1 MSFQLNTAT
10 ALPAEVQLGR
20 EKPQGAFCLRSRYS
34 LSANSAS
41 SWNAGTTLSIPL
53 QTGTPGT
60 FTDVKQGVIQAT
72 VQIYNTNPYVDYLN
86 FGPSGAMILF
96 DEMRI
101 YSSGTPIEEN
111 LRYSE
116 TADLLTIQGGH
127 QCRPFEVYRRN
138 NWRAANGQAG
148 DKHVNFIKPAMV
160 DGLGVPMYGRTPF
173 MDKNSAVYCPPSI
186 QFGIQGL
193 NVLPNTISVFGASN
207 NIAGVTNGVG
217 GTGGLG
223 TTVESRPF
231 YDAGF
236 SATAALNAATNIA
249 LNPVNAVPTN
259 AFGYALVAS
268 AVGDSAA
275 NTALASLGKSYG
287 VVGHRTAMHTQPFL
301 GATAAQGP
309 PSDHL
314 PYKNTQFAR
323 SLGTDATNGALR
335 TAAVYTPSQWP
346 DYQPSTLLGEF
357 DDEEVNNILGKA
369 KVSEYMKYL
378 CNVRNLPIGVRGNVT
393 PLTNYYSATTQL
405 EPAAPSAT
413 NAAAINYTQYRVS
426 MPFLS
431 GIYGI
436 FAEKM
441 FPDMLIGA
449 NNIRIEF
456 KLAQNTKAL
465 WCTMDPCRRV
475 PGTLRDFVPF
485 TGVVGEAGVATA
497 RNIAST
503 GDPYDGVPTIAPVS
517 AGLGCSLA
525 GVYFGGAYKGTSAIA
540 GTEMYN
546 TLSALGEDMASPQF
560 CVGNTGIAA
569 VVPAAVNTAAIPNT
583 VGQLSQSALI
593 GGFSYDIT
601 TNLPKPQWVP
611 SATPWLKGP
620 ASPVS
625 IVNENASCW
634 GTYLPASQ
642 AQVRRCQMSTR
653 LQATTDSFNNQ
664 GSTIFSIRD
673 IQYIGEQVQLDDVV
687 TSAIIQSAA
696 TSEIVVWTR
705 GFRSFEAAT
714 DNQQQQNIIL
724 PIQIGQAEALYLLF
738 RPATI
743 TTSYDY
749 YSNSFYCPFVGLTY
763 TRKVMPSV
771 GGYSDVGGTYELNSS
786 LDSASQGQFSYQL
799 FSGTKQYPL
808 QPIQTVSEMI
818 TEREKSIHSLH
829 NWDWCTTENMSLC
842 RWGSKYGA
850 TSAEQGLDYDPFI
863 DFGYL
868 TTFVPVYALD
878 DQTITANPYLQV
890 AEARESDAEFS
901 TMNRVRGKRY
911 PASVNG
917 SVASGTFDGVLN
929 EFLSPIGSFYLGWDF
944 ESWTNHQDMMR
955 TGKFLGQEQ
964 LSIRMTGTFLCSA
977 ANSQTIDGA
986 GQAANVMCIAIV
998 PHVVKL
1004 SFVPGGH
1011 LLSYY

>member
-1 MSFQLNTAT
+1 
-10 ALPAEVQLGR
+10 
-20 EKPQGAFCLRSRYS
+20 
-34 LSANSAS
+34 
-41 SWNAGTTLSIPL
+41 
-53 QTGTPGT
+53 
-60 FTDVKQGVIQAT
+60 
-72 VQIYNTNPYVDYLN
+72 
-86 FGPSGAMILF
+86 
-96 DEMRI
+96 
-101 YSSGTPIEEN
+101 
-111 LRYSE
+111 
-116 TADLLTIQGGH
+116 
-127 QCRPFEVYRRN
+127 
-138 NWRAANGQAG
+138 
-148 DKHVNFIKPAMV
+148 MV
-160 DGLGVPMYGRTPF
+160 DGLGVPMFGRTPF

-193 NVLPNTISVFGASN
+193 NALPAAVSVFGASN
-207 NIAGVTNGVG
+207 NVANNANGVG
-217 GTGGLG
+217 LTGGFG

-231 YDAGF
+231 FDSGF
-236 SATAALNAATNIA
+236 SATGALNAAASNVVPGA
-249 LNPVNAVPTN
+249 LTPTS
-259 AFGYALVAS
+259 ALGYALVAS
-268 AVGDSAA
+268 AVGNSAA
-275 NTALASLGKSYG
+275 NTVLNTLGKTYG
-287 VVGHRTAMHTQPFL
+287 VSGHRTAMHTQPFA
-301 GATAAQGP
+301 GANALQGP
-309 PSDHL
+309 PTDHL

-323 SLGTDATNGALR
+323 TAGLDATSGALR

-378 CNVRNLPIGVRGNVT
+378 CNVRNLPIGLRGNV
-393 PLTNYYSATTQL
+393 PAAGYHAQAAIL
-405 EPAAPSAT
+405 EPAAPQAT
-413 NAAAINYTQYRVS
+413 NTANTSYTQYRVS

-465 WCTMDPCRRV
+465 WLTMDPCRRV

-485 TGVVGEAGVATA
+485 TGVVGAAGIPTA
-497 RNIAST
+497 RDIAST
-503 GDPYDGVPTIAPVS
+503 GDPYDGVPTIDPLS
-517 AGLGCSLA
+517 AGLGLSLS
-525 GVYFGGAYKGTSAIA
+525 GVYFGGAYKGSSAIA

-546 TLSALGEDMASPQF
+546 TLSALGEDVASPQF
-560 CVGNTGIAA
+560 CVGNTGQEAYVANAGAILA
-569 VVPAAVNTAAIPNT
+569 VPNT
-583 VGQLSQSALI
+583 VGQLSQSAI
-593 GGFSYDIT
+593 AGGFSYDIV
-601 TNLPKPQWVP
+601 TNLPKPQYVP
-611 SATPWLKGP
+611 SSTPWLKAPGDF
-620 ASPVS
+620 VS
-625 IVNENASCW
+625 LCNENASCW

-653 LQATTDSFNNQ
+653 LQATTDNFNNQ
-664 GSTIFSIRD
+664 GSTVFSIRD

-714 DNQQQQNIIL
+714 DNQTQQNIIL

-738 RPATI
+738 RPATV

-749 YSNSFYCPFVGLTY
+749 YSNSFYCPFVGLNY
-763 TRKVMPSV
+763 TRKVIPGIGV
-771 GGYSDVGGTYELNSS
+771 ASDVGGTYTLTSS
-786 LDSASQGQFSYQL
+786 LDSASQGAFSYQL

-850 TSAEQGLDYDPFI
+850 TTADQGLDYDPFI

-868 TTFVPVYALD
+868 TTFVPIYALD
-878 DQTITANPYLQV
+878 DQTITANPYFQV
-890 AEARESDAEFS
+890 AEARESDGEAS
-901 TMNRVRGKRY
+901 TLSRIRGKRF
-911 PASVNG
+911 PASVNTLTAG
-917 SVASGTFDGVLN
+917 GIFDGVLN

-964 LSIRMTGTFLCSA
+964 LSIRMTGTNLCA
-977 ANSQTIDGA
+977 AQNSQTLDGA
-986 GQAANVMCIAIV
+986 PQNANVMCIAIV

>member
-20 EKPQGAFCLRSRYS
+20 EKPQGAFCLRSRYA

-60 FTDVKQGVIQAT
+60 FTDVKQGIIQAT

-96 DEMRI
+96 DEMRV

-127 QCRPFEVYRRN
+127 QCRPFHVYRRN
-138 NWRAANGQAG
+138 HWRANNGNAG

-160 DGLGVPMYGRTPF
+160 DALGVPMYGRTPF
-173 MDKNSAVYCPPSI
+173 MDKNSAVYNPPSI
-186 QFGIQGL
+186 QFGADLADTAAASVYGSGI
-193 NVLPNTISVFGASN
+193 NVAGALAN
-207 NIAGVTNGVG
+207 AGA
-217 GTGGLG
+217 TGGFG
-223 TTVESRPF
+223 TTIESKAF
-231 YDAGF
+231 SDGGF
-236 SATAALNAATNIA
+236 SATAAS
-249 LNPVNAVPTN
+249 NAVTIIAGGGNVPTS
-259 AFGYALVAS
+259 ATGYALVADAIS
-268 AVGDSAA
+268 NPAA
-275 NTALASLGKSYG
+275 ADTTMAGKGYGGMLHRGANHVQPSVLA
-287 VVGHRTAMHTQPFL
+287 
-301 GATAAQGP
+301 ATEAEGP
-309 PSDHL
+309 VTDHL
-314 PYKNTQFAR
+314 PYKNTQFGRLRGADAVAAITSLR
-323 SLGTDATNGALR
+323 S
-335 TAAVYTPSQWP
+335 AAVYVPSQWP
-346 DYQPSTLLGEF
+346 DYQPATLLGEF
-357 DDEEVNNILGKA
+357 DDDEVDSILGKA

-378 CNVRNLPIGVRGNVT
+378 CNVRNLPIGVRGVPVT
-393 PLTNYYSATTQL
+393 DNGNLGYAGPTIPLA
-405 EPAAPSAT
+405 PAKEGEST
-413 NAAAINYTQYRVS
+413 SFTEYRVS

-465 WCTMDPCRRV
+465 WTTMDPCRRI

-485 TGVVGEAGVATA
+485 TGVAKTNTAAVPSVRNAASILVGGPLYSGLAKIPS
-497 RNIAST
+497 NI
-503 GDPYDGVPTIAPVS
+503 
-517 AGLGCSLA
+517 AGLGCGNA
-525 GVYFGGAYKGTSAIA
+525 GVFFGGAYKGTSALL

-546 TLSALGEDMASPQF
+546 TDSAMGDDLASPQF
-560 CVGNTGIAA
+560 NVG
-569 VVPAAVNTAAIPNT
+569 TAGGAGR
-583 VGQLSQSALI
+583 VDQLSQSALI
-593 GGFSYDIT
+593 GGFSYET
-601 TNLPKPQWVP
+601 KTNLPKPQWVP
-611 SATPWLKGP
+611 SATPWLK
-620 ASPVS
+620 AIDAPVS
-625 IVNENASCW
+625 VVNENAACW

-653 LQATTDSFNNQ
+653 LNAVTDSFNNI
-664 GSTIFSIRD
+664 GNTVFSIRD

-714 DNQQQQNIIL
+714 DNSDQQNVIL

-738 RPATI
+738 RPAVI

-749 YSNSFYCPFVGLTY
+749 YSNAFYCPFVGLTY
-763 TRKVMPSV
+763 TKPALVTTNAAGNAIAGADLTV
-771 GGYSDVGGTYELNSS
+771 DVGGTYTLASS
-786 LDSASQGQFSYQL
+786 LDTATQGAFSYQL

-818 TEREKSIHSLH
+818 TEREKSIHCLH
-829 NWDWCTTENMSLC
+829 NWDWCCTENMSLT
-842 RWGSKYGA
+842 RWGSKVGVTGA
-850 TSAEQGLDYDPFI
+850 PSGLDFDPFI

-878 DQTITANPYLQV
+878 DQTITQNPYLQV
-890 AEARESDAEFS
+890 AEALEADQDAS
-901 TMNRVRGKRY
+901 SVPRVRGVRM
-911 PASVNG
+911 PASTNA
-917 SVASGTFDGVLN
+917 ASNAFTGVLN

-964 LSIRMTGTFLCSA
+964 LSIRMTGTKLCSA
-977 ANSQTIDGA
+977 MNMQTFG
-986 GQAANVMCIAIV
+986 GQGQNANVMCIAIV

>member
-60 FTDVKQGVIQAT
+60 FTDVKQGIIQAT
-72 VQIYNTNPYVDYLN
+72 IQITNNNPYVDYLN

-127 QCRPFEVYRRN
+127 QCRPFHVYRRN
-138 NWRAANGQAG
+138 NWRANNGNAG

-160 DGLGVPMYGRTPF
+160 DGLGVPMHGRTPF

-186 QFGIQGL
+186 QFGQSGIG
-193 NVLPNTISVFGASN
+193 VAAPGAISVFGASN
-207 NIAGVTNGVG
+207 NLAGIQNSVG
-217 GTGGLG
+217 TTGGLG
-223 TTVESRPF
+223 TTVESKCF
-231 YDAGF
+231 FDSGF
-236 SATAALNAATNIA
+236 AATAASNAPFIINLGVDI
-249 LNPVNAVPTN
+249 PVSNL
-259 AFGYALVAS
+259 GYALVAD
-268 AVGDSAA
+268 AVGDATVNMSGIYM
-275 NTALASLGKSYG
+275 GKTYAG
-287 VVGHRTAMHTQPFL
+287 GMKHRTAFHTQPAAA
-301 GATAAQGP
+301 ATSLEGP
-309 PSDHL
+309 PTDHL

-323 SLGTDATNGALR
+323 TNGLNTSLNINDTLALR
-335 TAAVYTPSQWP
+335 TAAVYCPSQWP

-378 CNVRNLPIGVRGNVT
+378 CNVRSLPIGVTGKIAVGTSYYQTNT
-393 PLTNYYSATTQL
+393 PLD
-405 EPAAPSAT
+405 AAAGSST
-413 NAAAINYTQYRVS
+413 NAPANSYTQYRVS

-456 KLAQNTKAL
+456 KLAQNAKAL
-465 WCTMDPCRRV
+465 WTTMDPCRRV

-485 TGVVGEAGVATA
+485 TGTLTGPRNVATTDGGA
-497 RNIAST
+497 NL
-503 GDPYDGVPTIAPVS
+503 YDGIPRINPAV
-517 AGLGCSLA
+517 AGLGCGLS
-525 GVYFGGAYKGTSAIA
+525 GVFFNGLYTGTSRIV

-546 TLSALGEDMASPQF
+546 TDSAMGLDLASPQF
-560 CVGNTGIAA
+560 NVGNVGTPGAFVVNA
-569 VVPAAVNTAAIPNT
+569 VPKAN
-583 VGQLSQSALI
+583 QLSQGALI
-593 GGFSYDIT
+593 GGFSYEHV

-611 SATPWLKGP
+611 SATPWLKAPGDIT
-620 ASPVS
+620 SV
-625 IVNENASCW
+625 VNENAACW

-653 LQATTDSFNNQ
+653 LQATTDNFNNV
-664 GSTIFSIRD
+664 GTTIFSIRD

-714 DNQQQQNIIL
+714 DNANQQNIIL

-738 RPATI
+738 RPAVI

-749 YSNSFYCPFVGLTY
+749 YSNAFYCPFVGLSY
-763 TRKVMPSV
+763 AKPADV
-771 GGYSDVGGTYELNSS
+771 DVGGTYTLTSS

-842 RWGSKYGA
+842 RWGSKIGA
-850 TSAEQGLDYDPFI
+850 TSADQGLDYDPFI

-878 DQTITANPYLQV
+878 DQTITQNPYLQV
-890 AEARESDAEFS
+890 AEALEADIEYS
-901 TMNRVRGKRY
+901 TRSRVRGTRM
-911 PASVNG
+911 PTTTAPGIGNVFS
-917 SVASGTFDGVLN
+917 GVLN
-929 EFLSPIGSFYLGWDF
+929 EFVSPIGSFYLGWDF

-977 ANSQTIDGA
+977 NNMQTFGGQ